1 MECVYNIQ
9 YWIIPSLSKPQQEC
23 NLQTSLL
30 SEIQFYV
37 MQGLLESKISQ
48 KKCRNGI
55 KETKICRKEKM
66 SEKIRQSKMEVKSV
80 KGENSAWNYP

>member
-1 MECVYNIQ
+1 
-9 YWIIPSLSKPQQEC
+9 
-23 NLQTSLL
+23 
-30 SEIQFYV
+30 

-80 KGENSAWNYP
+80 KGGNSA